1 MRYKEFKKK
10 IKKLKETKYN
20 KTYDFRKFNTIHIF
34 GNDVNNNFINMS
46 MANDA
51 QNHLAKQT
59 RKFKNMTRTV
69 IVQWNFLNEGNSCL
83 KHLKVEYF

>member
-1 MRYKEFKKK
+1 MRYKELKKK

-20 KTYDFRKFNTIHIF
+20 KTYDFRKFNTIHVF

-51 QNHLAKQT
+51 QNHLTKQI
-59 RKFKNMTRTV
+59 RKFKNMTRTQDPNLEKV
-69 IVQWNFLNEGNSCL
+69 KEDALNSAMELL
-83 KHLKVEYF
+83 K